1 MLFATLSPGPG
12 AQAADVTDKQME
24 DAVSEAVHSLDKITE
39 SWEEGRYDELYDRG
53 TKDFRA
59 SMMPEQFSVL
69 MRTATRSPECCF
81 KRFQEAKGQ
90 FNDLNHIEVTVTIGY
105 RYSMNAISRGP
116 SAPVLPQQERE
127 SFSLVREGDRW
138 RLDLNQVLDR
148 AWIPG
153 RRY

>member
-1 MLFATLSPGPG
+1 MMLLSGPWV
-12 AQAADVTDKQME
+12 QAADVTDKQME
-24 DAVSEAVHSLDKITE
+24 DAVSEAVHGLDKITE

-53 TKDFRA
+53 TEAFRA
-59 SMMPEQFSVL
+59 SMTPEQFSVL

-116 SAPVLPQQERE
+116 SAPVLPKQERE

-138 RLDLNQVLDR
+138 RLDLNQILDR
-148 AWIPG
+148 AWLSG